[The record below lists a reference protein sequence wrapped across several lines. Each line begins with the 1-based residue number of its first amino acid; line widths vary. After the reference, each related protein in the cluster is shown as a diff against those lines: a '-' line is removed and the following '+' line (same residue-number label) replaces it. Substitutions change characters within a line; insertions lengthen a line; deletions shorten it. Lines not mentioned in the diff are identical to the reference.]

1 MNQTVNKRK
10 QSTVV
15 RLFSQLK
22 GQRVRLTVVAISI
35 VIYEFQPFVLTFM
48 MAKIERDRPGY
59 NFIF

>member
-22 GQRVRLTVVAISI
+22 VQRVGLTVVAISI
-35 VIYEFQPFVLTFM
+35 VIDCALSMLHGFSIIY
-48 MAKIERDRPGY
+48 KRI
-59 NFIF
+59 